1 MRKVKILM
9 KNKFDII
16 ILGLLLGVFLILLSS
31 EVRLIRLERDIKE
44 IRNYFEPPLPELI
57 VPEDH

>member
-1 MRKVKILM
+1 M